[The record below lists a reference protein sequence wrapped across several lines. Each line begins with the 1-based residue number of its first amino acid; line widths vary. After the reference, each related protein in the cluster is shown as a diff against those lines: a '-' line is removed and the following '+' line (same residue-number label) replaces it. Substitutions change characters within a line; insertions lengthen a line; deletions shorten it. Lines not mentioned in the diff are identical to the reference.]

1 MNVNIYIETSF
12 KGPSARR
19 AAGAW
24 LVEYIS
30 STGRPVTRGGVL
42 YADKMTENEL
52 ALRLIQKA
60 FAILTKTC
68 CVTVFTECGHVLRT
82 MNNHWLAQWRKNG
95 WFNAKGHPVKN
106 AELWNQCARLLDNHM
121 TEWTDADHEYRQNMQ
136 WRLKKELEKEHGM
149 PAAGYEEVSL
159 PEWNTKT
166 KAERKEQNDY
176 V

>member
-12 KGPSARR
+12 KGPSTRR

-30 STGRPVTRGGVL
+30 STGRPVTRGGML
-42 YADKMTENEL
+42 YADKTTENEL

-68 CVTVFTECGHVLRT
+68 CATVYTGCGHILRT
-82 MNNHWLAQWRKNG
+82 MNNHWLAQWQKNG
-95 WFNAKGHPVKN
+95 WHTAKDSPVRN
-106 AELWNQCARLLDNHM
+106 AETWQKCAELLEHHM
-121 TEWTDADHEYRQNMQ
+121 TEWTDADHGYRRNMQ
-136 WRLKKELEKEHGM
+136 WRLKKELEKEHGI
-149 PAAGYEEVSL
+149 PAAGYEEITV
-159 PEWNTKT
+159 PEWNTNMT
-166 KAERKEQNDY
+166 ERKERKDY